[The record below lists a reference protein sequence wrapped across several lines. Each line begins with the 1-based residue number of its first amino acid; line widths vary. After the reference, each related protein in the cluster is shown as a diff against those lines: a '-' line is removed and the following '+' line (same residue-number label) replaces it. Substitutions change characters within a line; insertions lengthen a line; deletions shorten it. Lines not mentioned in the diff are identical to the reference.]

1 MIPLHMTLDLNLYIT
16 FGVILVVLIL
26 LAWIIRLE
34 IKLRKLLGSK
44 CENLDDTI
52 SLLKK
57 DVHGLKKYADKSSEN
72 FEIIDKKLDKTV
84 SGVETIRFNP
94 FKGTGS
100 GGNQSFA
107 TAFLNKEGNGVIVSS
122 LYSRDRIGI
131 FSKPVK
137 NMVSEYELTEEEK
150 IALQKAKESI
160 I

>member
-1 MIPLHMTLDLNLYIT
+1 MTFETYTII
-16 FGVILVVLIL
+16 GVAVVILLL

-34 IKLRKLLGSK
+34 IKLKKLLGSK

-52 SLLKK
+52 SLLKR
-57 DVHGLKKYADKSSEN
+57 DISYLKKYADRSSEN
-72 FEIIDKKLDKTV
+72 FETIDKKLKKTV
-84 SGVETIRFNP
+84 SGLETVRFNP

-107 TAFLNKEGNGVIVSS
+107 TALLNKEGDGVIISS
-122 LYSRDRIGI
+122 LYSRDHVSI

-137 NMVSEYELTEEEK
+137 NNTSEYELTTEEK
-150 IALQKAKESI
+150 TALQKAKESI